1 MHNWQ
6 VLDFFLKNIYDI
18 TDKTV
23 FLLKRFG
30 SFTKIP
36 PTTKKNYPLSKDNS
50 TVNRSNF
57 QYERTTRMT
66 Y

>member
-6 VLDFFLKNIYDI
+6 VLDFFLKICYDI

-23 FLLKRFG
+23 FLLKCFG

-36 PTTKKNYPLSKDNS
+36 PTTKKN
-50 TVNRSNF
+50 
-57 QYERTTRMT
+57 TRRQL
-66 Y
+66 YCK